1 MSDCVASGVT
11 VWCLCGSLL
20 WLSLCGCCHGYHSV
34 GCVCVCVCVVVA
46 VLLWPPLSGRVTAVS
61 DCVAVSVSVWLFAYD
76 YHCVAALMCSF

>member
-1 MSDCVASGVT
+1 MVS
-11 VWCLCGSLL
+11 L
-20 WLSLCGCCHGYHSV
+20 WLSPVAVIVWLLPWLSLSGV
-34 GCVCVCVCVVVA
+34 CVCVCVCVVVA